1 MIKKFSEFVNE
12 SFYERNT
19 TGGVYGDILF
29 ESISNSLISV
39 INNDINEG
47 RIRIT
52 GDVLDEGFL
61 SNWFKGMASKADQK
75 ATEKIDK
82 SDELRREME
91 KDVHKLDKDA
101 VVDLAKEIRE
111 TEVSSYTWDSVQRL
125 CESAAKLCED
135 LEKKEEAAKSAITRK
150 MNETKEAIATFI
162 EEVKETFRKIAE
174 QSKDKIKDIMDA
186 LKLFIGKLA
195 EISKKAVKKIKDGVI
210 IAVCVPF
217 VIAYA
222 TYKSVVVLCEKLCA
236 KANKVWNDVRDA
248 LDKYG
253 KMLSEWFKNQIN
265 TIKETLKKWADDVKE
280 AGDAAYKSVAKA
292 YLYVVNT
299 IGLVIDKS
307 ATAISDAFN
316 SFVESAKS
324 YSEKVKSYIS
334 DRLDVLEKWVDEK
347 KGEFVDGVKSVL
359 NAFKSKITE
368 VVGKVKDSYEWMKD
382 FAGQKIEDYKNWKD
396 DRKRDYVKKVIT
408 DAVERFGRDEVRSW
422 I

>member
-1 MIKKFSEFVNE
+1 MIKKFSEFINE
-12 SFYERNT
+12 SVYEKNVS
-19 TGGVYGDILF
+19 GSVYGDVLF
-29 ESISNSLISV
+29 ESISNSLMSV

-47 RIRIT
+47 RIKIT

-61 SNWFKGMASKADQK
+61 SNWFRGMASKADQK
-75 ATEKIDK
+75 TTSKMDK

-111 TEVSSYTWDSVQRL
+111 TEVSSIVWDNVQRL
-125 CESAAKLCED
+125 CEDAAKLCEE
-135 LEKKEEAAKSAITRK
+135 LERKEEEAKSAITRK
-150 MNETKEAIATFI
+150 MNETKEAIATFM
-162 EEVKETFRKIAE
+162 EKVKETFREIAE
-174 QSKDKIKDIMDA
+174 KSENKIKDIMDA
-186 LKLFIGKLA
+186 LKLFISKLA
-195 EISKKAVKKIKDGVI
+195 EISKKAVEKIKDGVI

-222 TYKSVVVLCEKLCA
+222 TYKSVVALCEKLCA
-236 KANKVWNDVRDA
+236 KANKVWNDVREA

-280 AGDAAYKSVAKA
+280 AGDTAYKSVAKA

-307 ATAISDAFN
+307 ATAISDTFN
-316 SFVESAKS
+316 SLVESAKN
-324 YSEKVKSYIS
+324 YSEKVKAYIS

-382 FAGQKIEDYKNWKD
+382 FAGQKIDDYKNWKD
-396 DRKRDYVKKVIT
+396 DRKREYVKKVIT

-422 I
+422 V